1 MSPAAP
7 HPGHRPGTPGYR
19 RLNVAML
26 MAGVAAFGMLYSTQP
41 LLPRI
46 GEAFDVS
53 PAAAALTVSA
63 ATGALAVAVVVATS
77 VAARLGRAR
86 VMRATMLA
94 AVVVQLLSTTMPTFG
109 GLLALR
115 VLLGLLLAGVVGV
128 AMGHVGAEVHPDG
141 LGRAMGLYVAGNS
154 LGGVGGRLV
163 TAAVADLGSWR
174 VADAALG
181 VCALAATIAF
191 VVLLP
196 PSVHGEDETGPR
208 PHPGVRAWLRPQ
220 VLALVAVPFLL
231 MGGFVAVYNYLTYRL
246 VEQPFELPSAVVGL
260 VFLAY
265 LAGTVSSALAG
276 AAADRFGRPRT
287 MALSLVVMAG
297 GLALTLPDH
306 LAPVVAGLVL
316 LTAGFFAAH
325 AVASGWMPLVAGTL
339 GGRASGAYV
348 TSYYAGSSVLG
359 AVVGLAWSDGGWPA
373 VAAAVGATVL
383 ATAVCVVVVRASGER
398 PAA

>member
-1 MSPAAP
+1 MSQAAT
-7 HPGHRPGTPGYR
+7 HPGHHPGSPGYR

-41 LLPRI
+41 LLPGI
-46 GEAFDVS
+46 GAAFDVS
-53 PAAAALTVSA
+53 PAAAALTVSG
-63 ATGALAVAVVVATS
+63 ATGALALAVVLATG

-86 VMRATMLA
+86 VMKVSMVA
-94 AVVVQLLSTTMPTFG
+94 AVVVQLVSTTMPTFG

-128 AMGHVGAEVHPDG
+128 AMAHVGAEVHPDG
-141 LGRAMGLYVAGNS
+141 MGRAMGLYVAGNS

-174 VADAALG
+174 VGDAALG
-181 VCALAATIAF
+181 VCALAATVAF

-196 PSVHGEDETGPR
+196 PSVHGEDETAPR
-208 PHPGVRAWLRPQ
+208 PRPGARAWLRPQ
-220 VLALVAVPFLL
+220 VLALAAVPFLL

-246 VEQPFELPSAVVGL
+246 VEPPFELPGAVVGL

-265 LAGTVSSALAG
+265 LAGTLSSALAG
-276 AAADRFGRPRT
+276 GAADRFGRPRT
-287 MALSLVVMAG
+287 MAVSLVVMAA

-306 LAPVVAGLVL
+306 LAAVVAGLVA

-325 AVASGWMPLVAGTL
+325 AVASGWMPLVAGPL

-348 TSYYAGSSVLG
+348 TGYYAGSSILG
-359 AVVGLAWSDGGWPA
+359 ALVGLAWSAGGWPA
-373 VAAAVGATVL
+373 TAAAVGATIV
-383 ATAVCVVVVRASGER
+383 ATAVCVVVVVRTSD
-398 PAA
+398 PA